1 MASGD
6 QQTRDQGLES
16 QAQYEDKFYDI
27 GVKRGINHH
36 FSSPSLNTFMSSVKL
51 KILNGALEIRYL

>member
-16 QAQYEDKFYDI
+16 QAQHEDKFYDI
-27 GVKRGINHH
+27 GVKRGINHKPS
-36 FSSPSLNTFMSSVKL
+36 FFISFLKYVYVQCKAENIKWSS
-51 KILNGALEIRYL
+51 